1 MSTTLKGAALALA
14 IGLLSSPA
22 VAGGP
27 GSGAQ
32 SLIGT
37 AAETTV
43 IQQVHRCHRGWQ
55 RGGAGTHKHV
65 GRDCRRISRG
75 YDRPRGNRYWHRG
88 ARCNTYCVGIGPLRV
103 CDRDCG

>member
-37 AAETTV
+37 AADTTV
-43 IQQVHRCHRGWQ
+43 IQQVHLPSWL
-55 RGGAGTHKHV
+55 AA
-65 GRDCRRISRG
+65 RRR
-75 YDRPRGNRYWHRG
+75 RHP
-88 ARCNTYCVGIGPLRV
+88 
-103 CDRDCG
+103 